1 MLLCQHNGLLRRT
14 LCHMHQLVTSYAYQ
28 CCFKELLPFEWLMDR
43 DRQTRHLSETFITYQ
58 LYWYSYNS
66 VYVLVKNVLVKNLRV
81 NNQKHVSG
89 FQLWWKW
96 CSSNIMSR
104 VIKQFIPY
112 PWMKS
117 KTAKGNKTQ
126 GSFVSEFH
134 NLIAYLQV

>member
-1 MLLCQHNGLLRRT
+1 MVFYVGPYVICISWLLAMLTNVASRSYYLLNDWWTETDRHDIY
-14 LCHMHQLVTSYAYQ
+14 L
-28 CCFKELLPFEWLMDR
+28 KLLL
-43 DRQTRHLSETFITYQ
+43 TYQ